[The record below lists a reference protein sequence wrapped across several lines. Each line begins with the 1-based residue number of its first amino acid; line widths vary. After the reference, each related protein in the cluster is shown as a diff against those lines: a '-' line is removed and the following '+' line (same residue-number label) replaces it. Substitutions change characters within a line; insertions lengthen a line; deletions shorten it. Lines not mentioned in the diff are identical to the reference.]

1 MENKTRNTSLGKKIK
16 STAKS
21 IFTNKTVLVSLLIT
35 LGFILL
41 YHLGS
46 MLTLPGVVLP
56 ASYHTEGSFVEMLNL
71 LSAGGLEH
79 MSIFAIGLG
88 PYITAQI
95 IIQLLSSD
103 LIKPLAKM
111 AKAGERGKK
120 KLEIITRLVTLPF
133 CFVQAYAT
141 LALIL
146 SRNSSGAGTGISIFG
161 QTSIEGL
168 FASETGGAVGLLF
181 LLTAGTYVAIFMG
194 DMITKRGV
202 GNGVTT
208 LILVGIVG
216 QLISSFNNVFNVI
229 DMRLAATNQVT
240 IILSCILYTLFFVAI
255 VLLVVFINGST
266 RKIPIQQT
274 GQGLIQD
281 NKELPYLPI
290 KLNAAGVIPVIFA
303 SSVITIPG
311 TIAQFIPDTS
321 WEAKEFITKWLTL
334 DSGVGV
340 AIYFVLIILFSFF
353 YSYIQINPQQIAE
366 NFQKGGKFIPGIRM
380 GDDTEK
386 HITKV
391 LFRINWIGAPFLAVV
406 ASIPYILS
414 LVTGIP
420 SGMSLSGTGIIIM
433 VTASIELW
441 AAIKSASTTSGYVVT
456 RRNIEHSYYSSTEE
470 KEEKVTQL
478 W

>member
-1 MENKTRNTSLGKKIK
+1 MENQTNNTSFGKKVK
-16 STAKS
+16 NTFKP
-21 IFTNKTVLVSLLIT
+21 IFTNKTVLVSILIT
-35 LGFILL
+35 LGFIVL

-56 ASYHTEGSFVEMLNL
+56 DTYKTEGSFVEMLNL

-103 LIKPLAKM
+103 LVKPLAKM

-120 KLEIITRLVTLPF
+120 KLEIITRLLTLPF

-141 LALIL
+141 IALIL
-146 SRNSSGAGTGISIFG
+146 SRNAAGSGTGITIFG
-161 QTSIEGL
+161 ESTINNL
-168 FASETGGAVGLLF
+168 FANQAGGAVGLLF
-181 LLTAGTYVAIFMG
+181 LLTAGTYIAIFIG

-208 LILVGIVG
+208 LILVGVIG
-216 QLISSFNNVFNVI
+216 QLIPSFNNVFNVI
-229 DMRLAATNQVT
+229 GMKLAATNAVT
-240 IILSCILYTLFFVAI
+240 IVLSCILYTFFFILI
-255 VLLVVFINGST
+255 VLVVVFINGST

-281 NKELPYLPI
+281 KSELPYLPI

-311 TIAQFIPDTS
+311 TIAQFIPDS
-321 WEAKEFITKWLTL
+321 SYAAKEFITKWLTL

-366 NFQKGGKFIPGIRM
+366 NFQKGGKFIPGVRM

-391 LFRINWIGAPFLAVV
+391 LFRINWIGAPFLAIV

-414 LVTGIP
+414 LATGIP

-433 VTASIELW
+433 VTASLELW

-456 RRNIEHSYYSSTEE
+456 RRNIEHSYYSSQEE
-470 KEEKVTQL
+470 QEEKVTQL

>member
-1 MENKTRNTSLGKKIK
+1 MENQTNNTSFGKKVK
-16 STAKS
+16 NTFKP
-21 IFTNKTVLVSLLIT
+21 IFTNKTVLVSVLIT
-35 LGFILL
+35 LGFIVL

-46 MLTLPGVVLP
+46 MLTLPGVQLP
-56 ASYHTEGSFVEMLNL
+56 AAYKSEGTFVEMLNL

-88 PYITAQI
+88 PYITSQI

-103 LIKPLAKM
+103 LVKPLAKM

-120 KLEIITRLVTLPF
+120 KLEIITRLLTLPF

-146 SRNSSGAGTGISIFG
+146 SRNAAGAGTGISIFG
-161 QTSIEGL
+161 ESTIGAL
-168 FASETGGAVGLLF
+168 FANQTGGAIGLLF
-181 LLTAGTYVAIFMG
+181 LLTAGTYVAIFIG

-208 LILVGIVG
+208 LILVGVVG
-216 QLISSFNNVFNVI
+216 QLVSSFNNVFNTIAI
-229 DMRLAATNQVT
+229 DLANTNRVT
-240 IILSCILYTLFFVAI
+240 IVLSCILYTFFFIII
-255 VLLVVFINGST
+255 VLVVVFINGST

-281 NKELPYLPI
+281 TKELPYLPI

-311 TIAQFIPDTS
+311 TIAQFIPDS
-321 WEAKEFITKWLTL
+321 NYAAKEFITHWLTL
-334 DSGVGV
+334 DSWVGI

-391 LFRINWIGAPFLAVV
+391 LFRINWIGAPFLAIV
-406 ASIPYILS
+406 ASIPYILA
-414 LVTGIP
+414 LATGIP

-441 AAIKSASTTSGYVVT
+441 AAIKSASTTSGYVAT
-456 RRNIEHSYYSSTEE
+456 RRNIETSYYSRQEE

>member
-1 MENKTRNTSLGKKIK
+1 MAKKQDSTLNGKKIRQ
-16 STAKS
+16 TFKS

-35 LGFILL
+35 FFFVLF
-41 YHLGS
+41 YHIGT
-46 MLTLPGVVLP
+46 MLTLPLVKLP
-56 ASYHTEGSFVEMLNL
+56 ESYSSPGSFVDMLNL

-88 PYITAQI
+88 PYITSQI

-103 LIKPLAKM
+103 LIKPLSKM

-120 KLEIITRLVTLPF
+120 KLEIITRLLTLPF

-141 LALIL
+141 IALML
-146 SRNSSGAGTGISIFG
+146 STRSGQGTGISIITFGG
-161 QTSIEGL
+161 QTVTQISDVPALEMFCL
-168 FASETGGAVGLLF
+168 ML
-181 LLTAGTYVAIFMG
+181 LLTAGTYVAIFIG

-208 LILVGIVG
+208 LILVGIVS
-216 QLISSFNNVFNVI
+216 QLFSSFRNMFYSI
-229 DMRLAATNQVT
+229 SDKLSGTNQVT
-240 IILSCILYTLFFVAI
+240 IVLSCILYTILFIGLLFV
-255 VLLVVFINGST
+255 VVFINGAT

-274 GQGLIQD
+274 GQGLID
-281 NKELPYLPI
+281 DKKELPYLPI

-311 TIAQFIPDTS
+311 TIAQFIPNGA
-321 WEAKEFITKWLTL
+321 AKWFIEDWLTL
-334 DSGVGV
+334 DSWVGV

-366 NFQKGGKFIPGIRM
+366 NFQKAGKFVPGVRI

-386 HITKV
+386 HISKV
-391 LFRINWIGAPFLAVV
+391 LFRINWIGAPFLAII
-406 ASIPYILS
+406 ASIPYIIAIA
-414 LVTGIP
+414 TGIP

-433 VTASIELW
+433 VTASLELW
-441 AAIKSASTTSGYVVT
+441 AAIKSASTTSGYVAT
-456 RRNIEHSYYSSTEE
+456 RRNIEQSTFKKDESD
-470 KEEKVTQL
+470 KDKKVTQL

>member
-1 MENKTRNTSLGKKIK
+1 MANQTNNTSFRKKVK
-16 STAKS
+16 NTFKP

-35 LGFILL
+35 LGFIVL

-46 MLTLPGVVLP
+46 MLTLPGVKLP
-56 ASYHTEGSFVEMLNL
+56 VTYHTEGSFVEMLNL

-120 KLEIITRLVTLPF
+120 KLEIITRLLTLPF

-146 SRNSSGAGTGISIFG
+146 SRNAGGSGTGITIFG
-161 QTSIEGL
+161 QNNINDL
-168 FASETGGAVGLLF
+168 FVNQTGGAIGLLF
-181 LLTAGTYVAIFMG
+181 LLTAGTYIAIFIG

-208 LILVGIVG
+208 LILAGVIG
-216 QLISSFNNVFNVI
+216 QLLSSFNNVFNVI
-229 DMRLAATNQVT
+229 GIRLAATNQVT
-240 IILSCILYTLFFVAI
+240 IVLSCILYALFFVAI
-255 VLLVVFINGST
+255 VLLVIFINGAT

-281 NKELPYLPI
+281 KNELPYLPI

-311 TIAQFIPDTS
+311 TIAQFIPDTNYA
-321 WEAKEFITKWLTL
+321 AKDFIVNWLTL
-334 DSGVGV
+334 DSWVGV

-380 GDDTEK
+380 GEDTEK

-391 LFRINWIGAPFLAVV
+391 LFRINWIGAPFLAIV

-414 LVTGIP
+414 IATGIP

-433 VTASIELW
+433 VTASLELW

-456 RRNIEHSYYSSTEE
+456 RRNIEQSHYAAQET

>member
-1 MENKTRNTSLGKKIK
+1 MENRTNNTSFGNKVKNTFK
-16 STAKS
+16 P
-21 IFTNKTVLVSLLIT
+21 IFTNKTVLVSVLIT
-35 LGFILL
+35 LGFIVL

-46 MLTLPGVVLP
+46 MLTLPGVTLP
-56 ASYHTEGSFVEMLNL
+56 EGYKTAGTFAEMLNL

-103 LIKPLAKM
+103 LVKPLAKM

-120 KLEIITRLVTLPF
+120 KLEIITRLLTLPF
-133 CFVQAYAT
+133 CFVQSYAT

-146 SRNSSGAGTGISIFG
+146 SRNASGAGTGIQIFG
-161 QTSIEGL
+161 QSTINDL
-168 FASETGGAVGLLF
+168 FGNETGGAIGLMF
-181 LLTAGTYVAIFMG
+181 LLTAGTYIAIFIG

-208 LILVGIVG
+208 LILVGVVG
-216 QLISSFNNVFNVI
+216 QLVSSFNNVFNVI
-229 DMRLAATNQVT
+229 GVKLASTNQVT
-240 IILSCILYTLFFVAI
+240 IILSCILYTLFFIGI
-255 VLLVVFINGST
+255 VLVVVVINGAT

-281 NKELPYLPI
+281 KKELPYLPI

-311 TIAQFIPDTS
+311 TIAQFIPDANY
-321 WEAKEFITKWLTL
+321 EAKDFITHWLTL

-353 YSYIQINPQQIAE
+353 YSYIQINPQQISE
-366 NFQKGGKFIPGIRM
+366 NFQKGGKFIPGVRM
-380 GDDTEK
+380 GEDTEK

-391 LFRINWIGAPFLAVV
+391 LFRINWIGAPFLAIV

-414 LVTGIP
+414 LATGIP

-456 RRNIEHSYYSSTEE
+456 RRNIETSHYTAQETE
-470 KEEKVTQL
+470 KEKVTQL

>member
-1 MENKTRNTSLGKKIK
+1 MENQTNNKTIGQRMKGTFKP
-16 STAKS
+16 
-21 IFTNKTVLVSLLIT
+21 IFTNRTVLISILIT
-35 LGFILL
+35 FAFILF

-46 MLTLPGVVLP
+46 MIKLPGVKGNFKT
-56 ASYHTEGSFVEMLNL
+56 SGSFTEMLNL

-88 PYITAQI
+88 PYITSQI

-103 LIKPLAKM
+103 LIKPLANM
-111 AKAGERGKK
+111 AKGGERGKK

-146 SRNSSGAGTGISIFG
+146 SSENSGITVFGAKSISELF
-161 QTSIEGL
+161 TSH
-168 FASETGGAVGLLF
+168 TGGAVGLLF
-181 LLTAGTYVAIFMG
+181 LLTAGTYIAIFIG

-202 GNGVTT
+202 GNGVTI
-208 LILVGIVG
+208 LILAGVIG
-216 QLISSFNNVFNVI
+216 QLIGSFNNVFNTI
-229 DMRLAATNQVT
+229 AYKLQATNMTT
-240 IILSCILYTLFFVAI
+240 IVLSCILYTIFFI
-255 VLLVVFINGST
+255 LLILVVVYINGAT

-274 GQGLIQD
+274 GQGLIE
-281 NKELPYLPI
+281 NTKELPYLPI

-311 TIAQFIPDTS
+311 TIAQFLKNKI
-321 WEAKEFITKWLTL
+321 AKDVIMKYFTL
-334 DSGVGV
+334 DSWVGL

-366 NFQKGGKFIPGIRM
+366 NFQKGGKYIPGIRM
-380 GDDTEK
+380 GEDTEK

-391 LFRINWIGAPFLAVV
+391 LFRINWIGAPFLAVI

-433 VTASIELW
+433 VTASLEFW
-441 AAIKSASTTSGYVVT
+441 AAIKSAATTSGYVAT
-456 RRNIEHSYYSSTEE
+456 RRNIEKTHYSS
-470 KEEKVTQL
+470 KDDKKSDEKVTQL